1 MLPLFRFYLLC
12 HFISC
17 LKLSSGLSCL
27 FLRIFGMKVNKDASD
42 KAFGKVDLDYFV
54 QSSIDNAA
62 NEEELDTEVKIFQ
75 NALDFSN
82 IKIRDCI
89 VPRTEVVAVDLT
101 TSLDEL
107 KSRFIES
114 GISKIIVYDGNID
127 NVVGFIHSSEMFRDP
142 KDWRDNVKDV
152 PIVPE
157 TMSAHKL
164 MKLFMLQEDDC
175 RGSG

>member
-1 MLPLFRFYLLC
+1 
-12 HFISC
+12 
-17 LKLSSGLSCL
+17 
-27 FLRIFGMKVNKDASD
+27 MKVNKDASD

-164 MKLFMLQEDDC
+164 MKLFMLQKRTIAVVDPALC
-175 RGSG
+175 RWKIW